1 MPQQNGEAEHANGT
15 IIEMARSILY
25 AQYFKLEFWAEVIVN
40 RVYTCYQCPTK
51 ALESTTPNEAWS
63 GSRPH
68 MEYIRIFGCIAY
80 AMVLDEK
87 KTKLNAKGMKCIFLG
102 YCKGTKVYRLMCI
115 ETKKIIKY
123 RDIMFIEDK
132 TSIGNILEMHPSGRN
147 VAPSL

>member
-1 MPQQNGEAEHANGT
+1 
-15 IIEMARSILY
+15 
-25 AQYFKLEFWAEVIVN
+25 
-40 RVYTCYQCPTK
+40 
-51 ALESTTPNEAWS
+51 
-63 GSRPH
+63 

-102 YCKGTKVYRLMCI
+102 YCKGTKAYRLMCI